1 MQRDCRER
9 RGLSESRISK
19 KSSSISSP
27 STAANSAFPRSS
39 LLSLIIGFHSRAFEA
54 GGREGGGGGGGH

>member
-1 MQRDCRER
+1 MQRDGRER

-27 STAANSAFPRSS
+27 SAANSAFPRSS
-39 LLSLIIGFHSRAFEA
+39 LLSLIIGFHSRAVEA
-54 GGREGGGGGGGH
+54 GRRGGGGH